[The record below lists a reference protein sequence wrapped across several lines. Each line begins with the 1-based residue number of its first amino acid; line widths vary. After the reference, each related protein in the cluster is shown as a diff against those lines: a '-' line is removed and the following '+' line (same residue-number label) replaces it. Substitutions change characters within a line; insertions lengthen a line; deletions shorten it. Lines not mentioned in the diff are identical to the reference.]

1 MTFYEENISVMT
13 AGWLQR
19 WQTSLF
25 THAIPTTYGM
35 PSEVVNVFDRSEI
48 RCGE

>member
-35 PSEVVNVFDRSEI
+35 RSEVNVFDRSEI